1 MVFSNKTFI
10 ILLKITVLMSFE
22 IIEHN
27 IIIETDDLIIPV
39 DSHLVLCA
47 ETFTDTIIFKDIKGT
62 EHKTA
67 YDASLVSALSA
78 LGFAQISK
86 NLYINTF
93 HLIEYNFSNN
103 ILMLSQNISYRVQ
116 KEFKRNLQKILTKQ
130 VNQSQPKT

>member
-1 MVFSNKTFI
+1 
-10 ILLKITVLMSFE
+10 MSFE

-47 ETFTDTIIFKDIKGT
+47 KIFSDTIIFKGIKGID
-62 EHKTA
+62 HKTT

-86 NLYINTF
+86 NLHINTF

-103 ILMLSQNISYRVQ
+103 ILTLSQNISFRVQ
-116 KEFKRNLQKILTKQ
+116 EEFKLSLQQILTKQ
-130 VNQSQPKT
+130 VNQSQSNT